1 LEYRANEYALANRI
15 EHPKTV
21 YVREAEI
28 VPRLDEW
35 LAQLFEPDQL
45 DETLEMLLAS
55 AQGLSAAEEAIITA
69 ARRTLADCDA
79 KLERYR
85 AALEAGTD
93 PAVVSRWI
101 REVTQLREQ
110 ARREVRHGAAAR
122 RSSKDELQQLIED
135 AGDIVRT
142 LAEADPKRKSELYAS
157 LGLDLLYD
165 HEEKRVIV
173 EADLAVCQDRVGGG
187 I

>member
-1 LEYRANEYALANRI
+1 MIDVHQWAEIRRLRFSEGLGIKAIVKHTGIARNTVRVPLPRRI
-15 EHPKTV
+15 RPRQPHRTPKTV

-55 AQGLSAAEEAIITA
+55 AQGQSAAEEARITA

-85 AALEAGTD
+85 AASK
-93 PAVVSRWI
+93 PAPI
-101 REVTQLREQ
+101 
-110 ARREVRHGAAAR
+110 R
-122 RSSKDELQQLIED
+122 RS
-135 AGDIVRT
+135 
-142 LAEADPKRKSELYAS
+142 
-157 LGLDLLYD
+157 
-165 HEEKRVIV
+165 
-173 EADLAVCQDRVGGG
+173 
-187 I
+187 